1 MAQAMAAAAATLKRP
16 FGSDGLVGDVD
27 NTTTSINGAAA
38 LAAGDENKPK
48 ARRRESDPAAAL
60 AAARHEFGE
69 HGGVN
74 MSIEASATFTV
85 MEPDTMRRLFAG
97 ELGPDRGDMYI
108 YSRHFNPTVLALG
121 RQMAA
126 LEGTEAAYCTASGMS
141 AISSVLM
148 QLVGAGG
155 HVVASRCLY
164 GGTHA
169 LLSRFLPR
177 SSGVRATFVD
187 DADDEAAVRAAV
199 VPGETKV
206 VYVETMSNPTLAVA
220 DIPMLA
226 RVAHEAGA
234 KLVVDNTF
242 TPVVVSPARL
252 GADVVVHSVSKFISG
267 GADIIAGAICG
278 PASLVN
284 AMMDLQEG
292 ALMLLG
298 PTMNAKVAFELS
310 ERLPHLPLRMQEH
323 SRRALAFA
331 SRMQRLGLRVLYPG
345 LPDHPHHARLAAMA
359 NPGYGSGGMLCVDMG
374 TEDRANRLMHHLQN
388 TTQFGLMAVSLG
400 YYETLMSCSG
410 SSTSSEMPPEDRALA
425 GISPGLVRMSVGY
438 NGTLEQRWAQF
449 ERALALMQPA
459 TVPATLQYKAA
470 AAAAAERDVADA
482 GNSNH
487 RKH

>member
-1 MAQAMAAAAATLKRP
+1 MAPVVAAVEPFTLLKCLMP
-16 FGSDGLVGDVD
+16 QDDGLGDD
-27 NTTTSINGAAA
+27 NGST
-38 LAAGDENKPK
+38 DVKPMK
-48 ARRRESDPAAAL
+48 AHHRESDPAAAL
-60 AAARHEFGE
+60 AGARHEFGE

-74 MSIEASATFTV
+74 MSIEASITFTV

-97 ELGPDRGDMYI
+97 ELGPERDDMYI

-121 RQMAA
+121 RQIAV

-141 AISSVLM
+141 AISSVMM

-155 HVVASRCLY
+155 HVVASHCLY

-169 LLSRFLPR
+169 LLSSFLPR
-177 SSGVRATFVD
+177 TSGVNTTFVD
-187 DADDEAAVRAAV
+187 TDDEAAVRAAV
-199 VPGETKV
+199 RPGETKV

-242 TPVVVSPARL
+242 TPLVVSPARL

-284 AMMDLQEG
+284 SMMDLQDG

-298 PTMNAKVAFELS
+298 PTMNAKVASELAG
-310 ERLPHLPLRMQEH
+310 RLPHLPLRMQEH
-323 SRRALAFA
+323 SRRAGEFA
-331 SRMQRLGLRVLYPG
+331 TRMRRLGLRVTYPG
-345 LPDHPHHARLAAMA
+345 LPDHPHHDRLRTMG
-359 NPGYGSGGMLCVDMG
+359 NPGYGAGGMLCVDMG
-374 TEDRANRLMHHLQN
+374 TEARANRLMHHLQN

-410 SSTSSEMPPEDRALA
+410 NSTSSEMAPDDRARA
-425 GISPGLVRMSVGY
+425 GISPGLIRVSVGY
-438 NGTLEQRWAQF
+438 NGTLEQRWEQF
-449 ERALALMQPA
+449 EQALALVQQETPGAGAIMSC
-459 TVPATLQYKAA
+459 KAL
-470 AAAAAERDVADA
+470 
-482 GNSNH
+482 
-487 RKH
+487 

>member
-1 MAQAMAAAAATLKRP
+1 MAPVVAAVEPFTLLKCLMP
-16 FGSDGLVGDVD
+16 QDDGLGD
-27 NTTTSINGAAA
+27 NNGSA
-38 LAAGDENKPK
+38 DVKPIK
-48 ARRRESDPAAAL
+48 AHRRESDPAAAL

-74 MSIEASATFTV
+74 MSIEASITFTV

-97 ELGPDRGDMYI
+97 ELGPERDDLYI

-121 RQMAA
+121 RQIAV

-155 HVVASRCLY
+155 HVVASHCLY

-169 LLSRFLPR
+169 LLSSFLPR
-177 SSGVRATFVD
+177 TSGVSTTFVD
-187 DADDEAAVRAAV
+187 TDDEAAVRAAV
-199 VPGETKV
+199 RPGETKV

-242 TPVVVSPARL
+242 TPLVVSPARL

-284 AMMDLQEG
+284 LMMDLQDG

-298 PTMNAKVAFELS
+298 PTMNAKVASELAG
-310 ERLPHLPLRMQEH
+310 RLPHLPLRMQEH
-323 SRRALAFA
+323 SRRAGEFA
-331 SRMQRLGLRVLYPG
+331 TRMRRLGLRVTYPG
-345 LPDHPHHARLAAMA
+345 LPDHPHHDRLRSMG
-359 NPGYGSGGMLCVDMG
+359 NPGYGAGGMLCVDMG
-374 TEDRANRLMHHLQN
+374 TEARANRLMHHLQN
-388 TTQFGLMAVSLG
+388 STHFGLMAVSLG

-410 SSTSSEMPPEDRALA
+410 NSTSSEIAPDDRARA
-425 GISPGLVRMSVGY
+425 GISPGLIRVSVGY

-449 ERALALMQPA
+449 ERALALVQQEIPD
-459 TVPATLQYKAA
+459 AA
-470 AAAAAERDVADA
+470 AGKPCQAV
-482 GNSNH
+482 
-487 RKH
+487 

>member
-1 MAQAMAAAAATLKRP
+1 MAHVLAAAEPISMLKRP
-16 FGSDGLVGDVD
+16 PPPND
-27 NTTTSINGAAA
+27 
-38 LAAGDENKPK
+38 DEKAPPVNKA
-48 ARRRESDPAAAL
+48 ARRRDPPSSDPAAAL

-85 MEPDTMRRLFAG
+85 MEPDTMRKLFAG
-97 ELGPDRGDMYI
+97 ELGPDRGDLYI

-177 SSGVRATFVD
+177 TSGVTATFVD
-187 DADDEAAVRAAV
+187 ADDEDAVRAAV
-199 VPGETKV
+199 RPGETKV

-226 RVAHEAGA
+226 RVAREAGA

-267 GADIIAGAICG
+267 GADIIAG
-278 PASLVN
+278 
-284 AMMDLQEG
+284 DQ
-292 ALMLLG
+292 
-298 PTMNAKVAFELS
+298 
-310 ERLPHLPLRMQEH
+310 
-323 SRRALAFA
+323 
-331 SRMQRLGLRVLYPG
+331 GLNS
-345 LPDHPHHARLAAMA
+345 PD
-359 NPGYGSGGMLCVDMG
+359 
-374 TEDRANRLMHHLQN
+374 
-388 TTQFGLMAVSLG
+388 
-400 YYETLMSCSG
+400 
-410 SSTSSEMPPEDRALA
+410 SS
-425 GISPGLVRMSVGY
+425 
-438 NGTLEQRWAQF
+438 
-449 ERALALMQPA
+449 
-459 TVPATLQYKAA
+459 
-470 AAAAAERDVADA
+470 
-482 GNSNH
+482 
-487 RKH
+487 

>member
-1 MAQAMAAAAATLKRP
+1 MAAASELVTLKRP
-16 FGSDGLVGDVD
+16 FGKDVSGSGDGSV
-27 NTTTSINGAAA
+27 A
-38 LAAGDENKPK
+38 EEKPK
-48 ARRRESDPAAAL
+48 APARRREAEDPAAAL

-85 MEPDTMRRLFAG
+85 MEPETMRRLFAG
-97 ELGPDRGDMYI
+97 ELGPDRGGMYI
-108 YSRHFNPTVLALG
+108 YSRHFNPTVQALG

-141 AISSVLM
+141 AISSVM
-148 QLVGAGG
+148 VQLVGAGG

-169 LLSRFLPR
+169 LLARFLPR
-177 SSGVRATFVD
+177 AAGVRATFVD
-187 DADDEAAVRAAV
+187 VDDEAAVRAAV
-199 VPGETKV
+199 VPGETRV
-206 VYVETMSNPTLAVA
+206 VFVETMSNPTLAVA

-267 GADIIAGAICG
+267 GGDIIAGAICG

-298 PTMNAKVAFELS
+298 PTMNAKMAFELW

-331 SRMQRLGLRVLYPG
+331 ARMQRLGLRVLYPG
-345 LPDHPHHARLAAMA
+345 LPDHPHHARLAAMR

-374 TEDRANRLMHHLQN
+374 TEERANRLMHHLQN

-400 YYETLMSCSG
+400 YYETLVSCSG
-410 SSTSSEMPPEDRALA
+410 TSTSSEMPPQDRERA

-438 NGTLEQRWAQF
+438 NGTLEQRWAQL
-449 ERALALMQPA
+449 ERALALMQP
-459 TVPATLQYKAA
+459 PPPPRHHHLKGAA
-470 AAAAAERDVADA
+470 DRDGPDAA
-482 GNSNH
+482 NNH
-487 RKH
+487 GKH